1 MGAYKLSARCD
12 EDIANIYEFG
22 IEHFGLKQAKEYI
35 FGLHE
40 SFESIAMQNFMGL
53 DASEL
58 TPELRR
64 LTFKSH
70 MIFYYT
76 TDYGAFIIR
85 VLHQSMDY
93 QRQLSK

>member
-1 MGAYKLSARCD
+1 MGVYKLSALCD
-12 EDIANIYEFG
+12 EDIGRIYEYG
-22 IEHFGLKQAKEYI
+22 IEQFGLKKAKEYI

-40 SFESIAMQNFMGL
+40 SFESLAIQNFMGL

-70 MIFYYT
+70 MIFYFT
-76 TDYGAFIIR
+76 TDYGTFIIR

-93 QRQLSK
+93 QRHFSK